1 MRNLTEDELAGIE
14 QRAELCFRYGDT
26 SALRAED
33 VAALL
38 KEVRWLAEQHR
49 HMIALYRQT
58 HTRLVEHIA
67 AYSGGSIPADDLG
80 PGEVEFP

>member
-1 MRNLTEDELAGIE
+1 
-14 QRAELCFRYGDT
+14 
-26 SALRAED
+26 

-58 HTRLVEHIA
+58 HARLVEHIA